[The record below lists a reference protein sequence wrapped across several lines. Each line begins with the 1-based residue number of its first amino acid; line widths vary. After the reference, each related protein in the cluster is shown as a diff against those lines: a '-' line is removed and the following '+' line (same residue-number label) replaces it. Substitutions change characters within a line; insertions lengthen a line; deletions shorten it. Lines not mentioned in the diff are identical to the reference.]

1 MEDAL
6 NPRMAGST
14 EGMTLQVLAQIRD
27 SLSALSRD
35 VRSAR
40 EDTAEVRDRVIRL
53 EERDKRLTDVEA
65 NVKALDARVDVL
77 LKEKD
82 RRDGA
87 VSFIS
92 KVPAWLSF
100 LIALGSVFSALY
112 LAGRAAGIV
121 PAPPAAPARVEATI
135 PPDDR
140 TITGKVGGKP

>member
-6 NPRMAGST
+6 NPRLAGST

-27 SLSALSRD
+27 SLSAHSRD
-35 VRSAR
+35 FRSVTEGIA
-40 EDTAEVRDRVIRL
+40 DVRDRVIRL

-65 NVKALDARVDVL
+65 DVKSMDLKVDAL
-77 LKEKD
+77 LKDKD

-87 VSFIS
+87 TSFIS
-92 KVPAWLSF
+92 RVPAWLSF

-121 PAPPAAPARVEATI
+121 PAPPARVEATI
-135 PPDDR
+135 QPDDR
-140 TITGKVGGKP
+140 TIAGKVGGRP